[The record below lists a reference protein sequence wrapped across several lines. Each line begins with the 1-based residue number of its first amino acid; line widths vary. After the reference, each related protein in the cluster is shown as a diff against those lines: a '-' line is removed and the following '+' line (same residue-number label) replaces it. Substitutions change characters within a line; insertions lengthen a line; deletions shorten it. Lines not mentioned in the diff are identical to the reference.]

1 MLFDKSKANCIYK
14 GGMAPSAV
22 PQGIVLGPLLF
33 LLQMNGLPNNLRVK
47 SFLYAN
53 DSTLIN
59 VHTGFDELQVLVKR
73 LLEDASRWFRS
84 NRFLLSEA

>member
-1 MLFDKSKANCIYK
+1 
-14 GGMAPSAV
+14 MAPSAV
-22 PQGIVLGPLLF
+22 LQGIVLGPLLF